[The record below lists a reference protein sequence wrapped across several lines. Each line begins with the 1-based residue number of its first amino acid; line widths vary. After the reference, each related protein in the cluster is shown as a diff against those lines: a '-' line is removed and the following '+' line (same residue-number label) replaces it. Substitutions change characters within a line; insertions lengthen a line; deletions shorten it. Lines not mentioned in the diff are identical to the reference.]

1 LKRQGCP
8 NGALFA
14 AVKIPAFGALNGILH
29 NTPKV
34 VDNYQAHKNKPI
46 GYPPLKNGF

>member
-1 LKRQGCP
+1 M
-8 NGALFA
+8 
-14 AVKIPAFGALNGILH
+14 GILQ

-46 GYPPLKNGF
+46 GYPSLKNGFLKL